1 VSRGIVIVRR
11 TDNGMKRNAEVGL
24 FRKSSRLNE
33 RCGWRVLMKLRLF
46 PAERMDTD
54 FPWML
59 WAIGWLAMLKALL
72 WLSYEPVLPEEIL
85 RLLGFKYLLF
95 AIPLIVCGVGL
106 WSRRRWAVW
115 GLLVLAA
122 ADLMFLLL
130 VPQSIYAYLVDSEV
144 QIFSVVLSG
153 IMLICG
159 GPAGDVLILLAAA
172 GLFRETRR
180 KDRG

>member
-1 VSRGIVIVRR
+1 
-11 TDNGMKRNAEVGL
+11 MKGASGGVM
-24 FRKSSRLNE
+24 
-33 RCGWRVLMKLRLF
+33 MKLRLL

-72 WLSYEPVLPEEIL
+72 WLAYEPVMPEEIL
-85 RLLGFKYLLF
+85 RLLGFKYLLA

-106 WSRRRWAVW
+106 WNRRRWAAW

-122 ADLMFLLL
+122 ADLIFLLF
-130 VPQSIYAYLVDSEV
+130 VPQSFSAYLVDSEV
-144 QIFSVVLSG
+144 QIFSVILSG
-153 IMLICG
+153 IMLVCG
-159 GPAGDVLILLAAA
+159 GPAGDALILLAAA
-172 GLFRETRR
+172 VLFRETRR